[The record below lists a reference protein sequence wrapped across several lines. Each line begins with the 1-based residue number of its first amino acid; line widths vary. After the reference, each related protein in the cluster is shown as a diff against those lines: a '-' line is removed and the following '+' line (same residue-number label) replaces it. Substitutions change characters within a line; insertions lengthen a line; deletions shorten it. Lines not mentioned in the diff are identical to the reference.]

1 LGLFNLN
8 KCCIIV
14 LGGLKMVK
22 IVTDSSCDLPENV
35 INELDIRMVSMNV
48 DVDGVEYKERIN
60 LEPHE
65 FWEKMRHAV
74 NLPKTSQ
81 PSPLEFEEE
90 FLKIEKEGNTPLCI
104 TISSNLSGTYQSALM
119 ASKMMK
125 EEITIFDSL
134 AGSLSHGVQVLKAA
148 RMARDGANKEEILEE
163 LTKYRKTVKII
174 IPLFTVENIVKG
186 GRLNKLQGGVVKL
199 LNIKVIAEGIDGAVE
214 VRKKV
219 RGRKRFIEEISNIIQ
234 TLKPESYKILGITH
248 VDNMEDAQ
256 RFKSEMEQLYDNE
269 IIINDMGPVM
279 ATYAGEKGL
288 ILAL

>member
-1 LGLFNLN
+1 
-8 KCCIIV
+8 
-14 LGGLKMVK
+14 
-22 IVTDSSCDLPENV
+22 
-35 INELDIRMVSMNV
+35 
-48 DVDGVEYKERIN
+48 
-60 LEPHE
+60 
-65 FWEKMRHAV
+65 
-74 NLPKTSQ
+74 
-81 PSPLEFEEE
+81 
-90 FLKIEKEGNTPLCI
+90 
-104 TISSNLSGTYQSALM
+104 
-119 ASKMMK
+119 
-125 EEITIFDSL
+125 
-134 AGSLSHGVQVLKAA
+134 
-148 RMARDGANKEEILEE
+148 
-163 LTKYRKTVKII
+163 LTRYRKTVKII

-186 GRLNKLQGGVVKL
+186 GRLNKLQGGIARL

-234 TLKPESYKILGITH
+234 TIKPESYKILGITH

>member
-1 LGLFNLN
+1 
-8 KCCIIV
+8 
-14 LGGLKMVK
+14 MVK

-65 FWEKMRHAV
+65 FWEKMRHSV

>member
-1 LGLFNLN
+1 
-8 KCCIIV
+8 
-14 LGGLKMVK
+14 MVTV
-22 IVTDSSCDLPENV
+22 VTDSSCDLPGNC
-35 INELDIRMVSMNV
+35 INELDIRMVPMNV
-48 DVDGVEYKERIN
+48 DIDGTEYKERIN
-60 LEPHE
+60 LEPHV
-65 FWEKMRHAV
+65 FWEKMRQSV

-104 TISSNLSGTYQSALM
+104 TISSKLSGTYQSAFM

-125 EEITIFDSL
+125 EEITLFDSL

-148 RMARDGANKEEILEE
+148 RMARDGANKEEILQI
-163 LTKYRKTVKII
+163 LSKYRKAVKII

-186 GRLNKLQGGVVKL
+186 GRLNKFQGGIVKL
-199 LNIKVIAEGIDGAVE
+199 LNIKVIAEGIDGAVN

-219 RGRKRFIEEISNIIQ
+219 RGRKRFFEEISNIIQ

-248 VDNMEDAQ
+248 VDNLDDAK
-256 RFKSEMEQLYDNE
+256 RFKDEMEQLYDNE
-269 IIINDMGPVM
+269 VIINDMGPVM
-279 ATYAGEKGL
+279 ATYAGDKGM

>member
-1 LGLFNLN
+1 MGLFNLN